1 MKETI
6 AKINEVMA
14 VLQAE
19 LAKAQQGSC
28 STRTQSNSRTRETR
42 KRVPQA
48 VYHRAQ
54 VVRQDTNTTVPARPL
69 SCGNLLFYSIHPILA
84 KK

>member
-19 LAKAQQGSC
+19 LAKAAEGNKSAAAA
-28 STRTQSNSRTRETR
+28 QSNTRTRETR
-42 KRVPQA
+42 KRVPQT
-48 VYHRAQ
+48 VYRRAK
-54 VVRQDTNTTVPARPL
+54 VVRQDANMTVPVRPS
-69 SCGNLLFYSIHPILA
+69 SCGNSFFIFQSLRA
-84 KK
+84 G